1 MKQALFIGAIASVLA
16 INSVMAAKDDKQNP
30 DITVAAKSYVD
41 ARDDLKQNIIPA
53 SDVNYKTN
61 GIGDTVV
68 TYTDREG
75 VIGERYIYDG
85 SEIYDEDYSADLVTA
100 GVVHDFAAAVEN
112 LSINNQVLTR
122 VDGNGNACSSG
133 DDCNL
138 WLVGDSTQ
146 SIAPAGTF
154 APLTSATASCKAYG
168 ETYTNVTECC
178 SGVAQNGKSTTIIYK
193 CGCTMAN
200 DCPSVSGKV
209 ALCDTATKA
218 CTYIDES
225 QSGL

>member
-16 INSVMAAKDDKQNP
+16 INSVMAAKDDKPNP

-41 ARDDLKQNIIPA
+41 ARDDLKQNIIP
-53 SDVNYKTN
+53 KTGAN
-61 GIGDTVV
+61 SGTSGSTVV

-75 VIGERYIYDG
+75 TIGERYIFDG
-85 SEIYDEDYSADLVTA
+85 SDSDYDDEDLVTA
-100 GVVHDFAAAVEN
+100 GVIADFAAAVEN

>member
-1 MKQALFIGAIASVLA
+1 KP
-16 INSVMAAKDDKQNP
+16 NP

-41 ARDDLKQNIIPA
+41 ARDDLKQNIIP
-53 SDVNYKTN
+53 KTGAN
-61 GIGDTVV
+61 SGTSGSTVV

-75 VIGERYIYDG
+75 TIGERYIFDG
-85 SEIYDEDYSADLVTA
+85 SDSDYDDEDLVTA
-100 GVVHDFAAAVEN
+100 GVIADFAAAVEN

-154 APLTSATASCKAYG
+154 APLTAALKGYGESATLAS
-168 ETYTNVTECC
+168 ECA
-178 SGVAQNGKSTTIIYK
+178 SGYLQHKGSNK
-193 CGCTMAN
+193 CGCATLA
-200 DCPSVSGKV
+200 DCPNNNEKCSIVTTYG
-209 ALCDTATKA
+209 CDTTEHM
-218 CTYIDES
+218 C
-225 QSGL
+225 GCF